1 MYLNS
6 YLSIAFTFLACSLF
20 AQVELD
26 EQNEIVDLPKQDF
39 DQIALDFTVDNFIES
54 PTNKFS
60 TAQAPISTKLEDS
73 RGFTFNL
80 SYPFNIIKKNVRI
93 AIGIGMSNF
102 NLATNVWTWDVD
114 STNNYYNFT
123 PDSLNFKKN
132 KLLLNYVEI
141 PLALRFMSNP
151 NAKDNSFRIAVGYK
165 VGYMFRSYTK
175 VKYSDVKRKDYNIK
189 RINPIRH
196 GVFARIG
203 FGKYFLTGFYSLTPL
218 FEPGFGP
225 ELVPYSVGLSILTL

>member
-1 MYLNS
+1 MAKYFILPFV
-6 YLSIAFTFLACSLF
+6 LTFLTCSLF

-26 EQNEIVDLPKQDF
+26 EHEEIVDLPKQDF
-39 DQIALDFTVDNFIES
+39 DQIALDFTVDNLLKS
-54 PTNKFS
+54 PTG
-60 TAQAPISTKLEDS
+60 ILLKLQDS

-80 SYPFNIIKKNVRI
+80 SYPFNIIKKNVRL
-93 AIGIGMSNF
+93 ALGIGMSNF

-114 STNNYYNFT
+114 SANNYYNFT

-132 KLLLNYVEI
+132 KLVLNFVEV

-151 NAKDNSFRIAVGYK
+151 NAKDNSFRITFGYK
-165 VGYMFRSYTK
+165 VGYMLRSHTK

-203 FGKYFLTGFYSLTPL
+203 FGKYFLTGFYSLTPI

-225 ELVPYSVGLSILTL
+225 ELVPYSVGISILTL